1 MDKKIFTLEEANAL
15 LPELKA
21 DLLELQRLSSRFEEL
36 YEELREKKARRA
48 ASAVQTAEAGDPYFE
63 EEIRLD
69 FMKMEVDLLIGNFE
83 RKGVLLKMIRPGLID
98 FPAVMDDE
106 PVLICWKE
114 GEERISHYHGWNDGF
129 IGRKPIP
136 GA

>member
-1 MDKKIFTLEEANAL
+1 MDKKTFTLEEANAL

-21 DLLELQRLSSRFEEL
+21 DLLQLQRLSSRFEEL
-36 YEELREKKARRA
+36 YEELREKKARLA
-48 ASAVQTAEAGDPYFE
+48 ASSVQTAEAGDPYFE
-63 EEIRLD
+63 FESRLD

-98 FPAVMDDE
+98 FPAVMDGE